1 MADETQTTDVVETQT
16 TEVVEVTRTVE
27 ATPETPAASEPAV
40 DWDAAPVY
48 EETVVE
54 ETTIVTADVQPD
66 ATVYAAPR
74 GRWDFTD
81 PQRIIIG
88 VLLWLNILVIV
99 MAYLAV
105 SGQLTG

>member
-1 MADETQTTDVVETQT
+1 MTDETQT

-27 ATPETPAASEPAV
+27 AAPETATAPEPAI

-54 ETTIVTADVQPD
+54 ETTVVTADMQPD
-66 ATVYAAPR
+66 AAVYDAPR
-74 GRWDFTD
+74 GAWDFTD
-81 PQRIIIG
+81 PQRIIVG

-99 MAYLAV
+99 MAYLALT
-105 SGQLTG
+105 GQLTG